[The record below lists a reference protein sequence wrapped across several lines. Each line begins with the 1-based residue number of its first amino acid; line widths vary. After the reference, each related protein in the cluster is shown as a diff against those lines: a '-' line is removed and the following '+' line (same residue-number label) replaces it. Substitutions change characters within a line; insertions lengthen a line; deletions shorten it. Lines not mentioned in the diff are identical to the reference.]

1 MPKAVTPASVRSH
14 FVDRSPVVGSIYS
27 AILAASRQLGPISEE
42 PKKTSIHLVRKTAF
56 AGVAVR
62 KEALILTLKTDA
74 DIASPRISKHERAS
88 ANRWHLEVRLE
99 SPREVDAELV
109 GWLAR
114 SYAMSGAQKAR
125 APARSPRRVARF
137 EAVLLAGHKGCAV
150 EVPFDPAVRWGI
162 APAPLWRGRRGHR
175 VAATLNGV
183 QFQDAIVPRSSRFW
197 LLAAADL
204 LATAGVAAGDRV
216 AISIEPLREPTPPAG
231 AARTSGKSPRRAA
244 KTRS

>member
-14 FVDRSPVVGSIYS
+14 FVDRSPVVGSIYA
-27 AILAASRQLGPISEE
+27 AILAAARQLGPVSEE

-62 KEALILTLKTDA
+62 KEALILTVKSDT

-88 ANRWHLEVRLE
+88 ANRWHLEVRLGW
-99 SPREVDAELV
+99 PREVDAELV

-114 SYAMSGAQKAR
+114 AYAMSGAQKAPAGSLR
-125 APARSPRRVARF
+125 AARF

-175 VAATLNGV
+175 VAATLNGLP
-183 QFQDAIVPRSSRFW
+183 FQDAIVPRSSRFW
-197 LLAAADL
+197 LLVAADL

-231 AARTSGKSPRRAA
+231 AVRTKGRSPRRAA
-244 KTRS
+244 KIRR